1 MMNIRVRDRVDTTP
15 IYQAGLP
22 IELVAR
28 ERGLDPDTI
37 IKLASNENPL
47 GPSPKAIEAIIRE
60 APHVHLYP
68 DGGAW
73 ELTGKLAA
81 IHGLTREH
89 FIIGNGSNEIIE
101 FLGQALLEPGTNV
114 VMGEF
119 PFAVYPLVT
128 YHFGAD
134 ARKIAMPG
142 LKHDTE
148 AMLAAIDANTRM
160 VCISSPNNPTPL
172 HNSED
177 ELRAMIRAIPE
188 NVVLCLDAA
197 YTEYLDEQPDLVPEI
212 LANRPLIVLRTFSKV
227 YGLAGLRVGYGMG
240 SPALISLLQR
250 TRQPFNVGVLAQK
263 AALAALDD
271 RAFVERSI
279 RVNRDGLLQVQEGL
293 KRLGLDAVFG
303 QTNFYLVKVPDPAK
317 TCDALLGRGVIVRSV
332 APSGLKGMMRVSV
345 GTKEENQRFLDA
357 LPNCL

>member
-1 MMNIRVRDRVDTTP
+1 MNIRARDRVDTTP

-28 ERGLDPDTI
+28 ERGLDPSRI
-37 IKLASNENPL
+37 VKLASNENPL
-47 GPSPKAIEAIIRE
+47 GPSPKAVEAIVRE

-73 ELTGKLAA
+73 DLTGKLAA
-81 IHGLTREH
+81 IHGLTRDH

-134 ARKIAMPG
+134 ARKVAMPG

-160 VCISSPNNPTPL
+160 VCLASPNNPTPL
-172 HNSED
+172 HNSPD
-177 ELRAMIRAIPE
+177 EIRAMIAAIPDH
-188 NVVLCLDAA
+188 VVLCLDAA

-212 LANRPLIVLRTFSKV
+212 LQNRPVIVLRTFSKV

-250 TRQPFNVGVLAQK
+250 TRQPFNVSTLAQK

-271 RAFVERSI
+271 HAFVERSI
-279 RVNRDGLLQVQEGL
+279 NLNRAGLAQVKEGL
-293 KRLGLDAVFG
+293 VKLGLDTVFG
-303 QTNFYLVKVPDPAK
+303 QTNFYLVKVSDPAK
-317 TCDALLGRGVIVRSV
+317 TCDALLNQGVIVRSV
-332 APSGLKGMMRVSV
+332 APSGLKGMIRVSV
-345 GTKEENQRFLDA
+345 GTREENQRFLDT
-357 LPNCL
+357 LPTCI

>member
-1 MMNIRVRDRVDTTP
+1 MNIRARDRVDTTP

-28 ERGLDPDTI
+28 ERGLDPSRI
-37 IKLASNENPL
+37 VKLASNENPL
-47 GPSPKAIEAIIRE
+47 GPSPKAVEGIVRE

-73 ELTGKLAA
+73 DLTGKLAA
-81 IHGLTREH
+81 IHGLTRDH

-134 ARKIAMPG
+134 ARKVAMPG

-160 VCISSPNNPTPL
+160 VCLASPNNPTPL
-172 HNSED
+172 HNSPD
-177 ELRAMIRAIPE
+177 EIRAMIAAIPDH
-188 NVVLCLDAA
+188 VVLCLDAA

-212 LANRPLIVLRTFSKV
+212 LQNRPVIVLRTFSKV

-250 TRQPFNVGVLAQK
+250 TRQPFNVSTLAQK

-271 RAFVERSI
+271 HAFVERSI
-279 RVNRDGLLQVQEGL
+279 NLNRAGLAQVKEGL
-293 KRLGLDAVFG
+293 VKLGLDAVFG
-303 QTNFYLVKVPDPAK
+303 QTNFYLVKVADPAK
-317 TCDALLGRGVIVRSV
+317 TCDALLNQGVIVRSV
-332 APSGLKGMMRVSV
+332 APSGLKGMIRVSV
-345 GTKEENQRFLDA
+345 GTREENQRFLDT
-357 LPNCL
+357 LPTCI